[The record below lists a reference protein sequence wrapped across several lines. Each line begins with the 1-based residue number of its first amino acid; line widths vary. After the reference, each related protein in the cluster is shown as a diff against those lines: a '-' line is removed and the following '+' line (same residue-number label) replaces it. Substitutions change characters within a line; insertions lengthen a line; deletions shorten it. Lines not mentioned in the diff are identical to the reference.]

1 MKYLNLLRVKH
12 YIKNLIIFAPI
23 FFNGSLFIGN
33 NIYKMII
40 SYICFSLV
48 TSAVYIINDIHD
60 KDSDSKHF
68 RKRNRPIASNQVSI
82 RCGYLICFL
91 LLLISSLLAILSKI
105 PCNSLVIMYSYLI
118 INILYTYLLKN
129 IPYVEI
135 LVIILNFIIRI
146 IYGASIFNIR
156 ISLLLYIT
164 VISLSLYLILGKRR
178 NEIIKNGINARKVL
192 KYYDNQ
198 VFNILI
204 IVSLILTIVSYLVW
218 TILTNYLLILSIPI
232 VIFALIR
239 YNRNIFKNIYDDPT
253 EIITSD
259 YLIIVLSIIWI
270 LINSLMLY

>member
-82 RCGYLICFL
+82 RFACLICFL
-91 LLLISSLLAILSKI
+91 LLLISSLLAFLSKI

-118 INILYTYLLKN
+118 INILYTYL
-129 IPYVEI
+129 
-135 LVIILNFIIRI
+135 
-146 IYGASIFNIR
+146 
-156 ISLLLYIT
+156 
-164 VISLSLYLILGKRR
+164 
-178 NEIIKNGINARKVL
+178 
-192 KYYDNQ
+192 
-198 VFNILI
+198 
-204 IVSLILTIVSYLVW
+204 
-218 TILTNYLLILSIPI
+218 
-232 VIFALIR
+232 
-239 YNRNIFKNIYDDPT
+239 
-253 EIITSD
+253 
-259 YLIIVLSIIWI
+259 
-270 LINSLMLY
+270 

>member
-40 SYICFSLV
+40 SYICFSLI
-48 TSAVYIINDIHD
+48 TSVVYIINDIHD

-91 LLLISSLLAILSKI
+91 LLLISSLLAILLKI

-164 VISLSLYLILGKRR
+164 VICLSLYLILGKRR
-178 NEIIKNGINARKVL
+178 NEIIKNGISARKVL